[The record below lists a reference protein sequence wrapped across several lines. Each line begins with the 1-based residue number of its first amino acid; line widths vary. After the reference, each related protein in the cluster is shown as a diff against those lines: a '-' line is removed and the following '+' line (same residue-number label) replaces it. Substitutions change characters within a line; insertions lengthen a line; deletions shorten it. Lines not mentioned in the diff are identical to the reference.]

1 MSDSRSPV
9 DSGRQVDRYTSPEK
23 TLLARLCCGQASRL
37 RSRSYFDSVIPD
49 NLPKDQLIK
58 QQQVVM
64 LHFVTDEQGKVN
76 AVEIRQPGTVH
87 TAKCK

>member
-1 MSDSRSPV
+1 
-9 DSGRQVDRYTSPEK
+9 
-23 TLLARLCCGQASRL
+23 
-37 RSRSYFDSVIPD
+37 
-49 NLPKDQLIK
+49 
-58 QQQVVM
+58 M